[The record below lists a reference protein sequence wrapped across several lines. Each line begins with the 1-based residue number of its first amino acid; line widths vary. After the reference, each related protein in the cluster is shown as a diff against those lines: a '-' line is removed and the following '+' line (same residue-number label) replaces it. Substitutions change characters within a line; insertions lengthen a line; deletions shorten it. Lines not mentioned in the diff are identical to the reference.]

1 MADIEKL
8 KALAEAAGGKTWA
21 WWTSCSFRRL
31 TIHGERDGG
40 ALSASVC
47 ADGVAT
53 IDGTEAAREFIEA
66 ASPAA
71 VLELIAEVERL
82 REKAEKFGH
91 VERAME
97 ALRCNEREG
106 GIVTAASLV
115 LISSAHNLNAA
126 RGVIDQEGVTFDDE
140 SIGDWRVTIERIKE
154 SARD

>member
-8 KALAEAAGGKTWA
+8 KVLAEAARMDNAMYGDPNDWQP
-21 WWTSCSFRRL
+21 SF
-31 TIHGERDGG
+31 G
-40 ALSASVC
+40 LSPAEQ
-47 ADGVAT
+47 AFA
-53 IDGTEAAREFIEA
+53 EA

-97 ALRCNEREG
+97 ALRCDEREG

-115 LISSAHNLNAA
+115 LISIAHNLNAA
-126 RGVIDQEGVTFDDE
+126 RGVIDQECVTFYDK

-154 SARD
+154 SAHD

>member
-8 KALAEAAGGKTWA
+8 KVLAEAARTDNAMYGDPNDWQP
-21 WWTSCSFRRL
+21 SF
-31 TIHGERDGG
+31 G
-40 ALSASVC
+40 LSPAEQ
-47 ADGVAT
+47 AFA
-53 IDGTEAAREFIEA
+53 EAV
-66 ASPAA
+66 SPAA

-97 ALRCNEREG
+97 ALRCDEREG

-115 LISSAHNLNAA
+115 LISTAHNLNAA
-126 RGVIDQEGVTFDDE
+126 RGVIDQECVTFDDK

-154 SARD
+154 VAHD